1 MSDFLATVLAKAAV
15 LVLEALVVR
24 LVQAF
29 VPGSPV
35 AATA

>member
-15 LVLEALVVR
+15 LVLEALVLR

-29 VPGSPV
+29 LPGASA